1 MYEIYTARVRKRYL
15 SKYGLP
21 LVIFFTGLIT
31 PTQFVHA
38 QSRAAVLEE
47 ILVTSRRYEETVEDA
62 PVAVNV
68 LSGDALKANRI
79 DRADDIL
86 NYTPGATWES
96 FSKVQ
101 PVAAMRGVVA
111 PTPGN
116 SSSEASI
123 QTVVDNVVITK
134 DFMKAP
140 PLFDLSRIEVL
151 RGPQGTSFG
160 RNASVGLIHFVT
172 AKPTQEASS
181 SISGTFGSDE
191 LFEIDGHF
199 NGALN
204 DNWSGRFAYNY
215 DSQEGPTKS
224 ISTGEGLD
232 GDSNT
237 AIRGSLLYQ
246 ADAFSAYFKLEHSAD
261 RDDAPVRHGLLLDV
275 PANAGRTCEGT
286 PYVGGRDTGQGPY
299 RNTFFDDCNDPFKT
313 EISSGFDFHLDRNIT
328 TAAAELVW
336 NLDNDISVTSITGY
350 MDGDNDALMDLIG
363 SPNDVAFQRVTND
376 GNLFSQEFR
385 IDNASS
391 DSAVRWL
398 AGVYYLQDEE
408 DRFEENQFQ
417 PTPGARLGPFVP
429 TFLAT
434 FSNNETTSSSIF
446 GEVTWDI
453 SERASLT
460 YGGRYVDDAKDY
472 TYGVRVSG
480 ANRQLGGVPGVGPGI
495 DGVPAVCPGNNMG
508 PPAVCG
514 SRANPLGFSG
524 EQVNDSWDEY
534 ISKLSFS
541 YEINDSLNAYAL
553 YSEGFKSG
561 TFQPDARSRTTVNIV
576 VEPESSK
583 NFEIG
588 LKASTGRARYSVT
601 LFQLDVDDVQTIN
614 LVPVGAGF
622 TGLISNVGSI
632 STSGIEADGTFI
644 VNDNL
649 LFGGNFAI
657 LDSELQDTLDPSGTG
672 ADLSGQR
679 PPAAPDW
686 TFLVFG
692 EYTYQLASGGTIS
705 VRGDVRGRSDVF
717 FQNGNRD
724 TNLRLRPEVI
734 NAGGNIAWTNAED
747 NLNIS
752 LWMKNINEDVDV
764 ENFGPPSPCCS
775 TFATGFRNKRTFGLS
790 ATYDW

>member
-1 MYEIYTARVRKRYL
+1 
-15 SKYGLP
+15 
-21 LVIFFTGLIT
+21 LIS
-31 PTQFVHA
+31 PVQSSYA
-38 QSRAAVLEE
+38 QTREAVLEE
-47 ILVTSRRYEETVEDA
+47 VIVTSRRYEETVEDA

-68 LSGDALKANRI
+68 LSGQALKANRI

-123 QTVVDNVVITK
+123 QTVVDNVVISK

-140 PLFDLSRIEVL
+140 PLFDLKRIEVL

-172 AKPTQEASS
+172 NRPTQESS
-181 SISGTFGSDE
+181 KSISATIGSDE
-191 LFEIDGHF
+191 LYELDGHF

-204 DNWSGRFAYNY
+204 KNWSGRLAYNI
-215 DSQEGPTKS
+215 DSQDGPTES

-232 GDSNT
+232 GDSNS

-246 ADAFSAYFKLEHSAD
+246 PTDNFSAYFKLEHSKD
-261 RDDAPVRHGLLLDV
+261 RDDAPVRHGLVLDNAAN
-275 PANAGRTCEGT
+275 ANAGITCEGT

-299 RNTFFDDCNDPFKT
+299 RNTFFDDCGDPFKT

-336 NLDNDISVTSITGY
+336 NLDNGIAVTSITGY
-350 MDGDNDALMDLIG
+350 MDGDNDAFMDLIG
-363 SPNDVAFQRVTND
+363 SPNDVAFQVVTND
-376 GNLFSQEFR
+376 GNSFSQEIR

-391 DSAVRWL
+391 DSSLRWL
-398 AGVYYLQDEE
+398 VGAYYLQDEE

-417 PTPGARLGPFVP
+417 PTTGARLGPFVP

-434 FSNNETTSSSIF
+434 FSNNETTSKSIF
-446 GEVTWDI
+446 GEVTWSL

-460 YGGRYVDDAKDY
+460 YGGRFVDDEKDY

-480 ANRQLGGVPGVGPGI
+480 VNRQLGGVPGVGPGI
-495 DGVPAVCPGNNMG
+495 DGVAAVCNGNNMG

-514 SRANPLGFSG
+514 SRANPLGFTG
-524 EQVNDSWDEY
+524 EQVSDSWDDY

-541 YEINDSLNAYAL
+541 YELNDVINLYAL

-561 TFQPDARSRTTVNIV
+561 TFQPDARSRTAVNVIV
-576 VEPESSK
+576 QPESST

-588 LKASTGRARYSVT
+588 LKGTTSSSRYSVT

-644 VNDNL
+644 LNENFLV
-649 LFGGNFAI
+649 GGNFAL
-657 LDSELQDTLDPSGTG
+657 LDSELQDTFDPSGNG
-672 ADLSGQR
+672 VDISGQR

-692 EYTYQLASGGTIS
+692 EYTKSLASGGSIS
-705 VRGDVRGRSDVF
+705 LRTDVRGRSDVY
-717 FQNGNRD
+717 FQNSNRD
-724 TNLRLRPEVI
+724 TDLRLRPEVI
-734 NAGGNIAWTNAED
+734 NMGANVSWTNAAD
-747 NLNIS
+747 DLNVS
-752 LWMKNINEDVDV
+752 LWIKNINEDVDV

-775 TFATGFRNKRTFGLS
+775 TFATGFRNKRTFGVS
-790 ATYDW
+790 VNYDW